1 MTFSYTKELVITE
14 FDVESSLR
22 YLCSVAAC
30 YHTIKAFVLL
40 LIVFAL
46 YVLCKYCSRLYVCS
60 GKSSGD
66 VCFING
72 E

>member
-30 YHTIKAFVLL
+30 YHKIKAFVLL

-46 YVLCKYCSRLYVCS
+46 YVLC
-60 GKSSGD
+60 
-66 VCFING
+66 
-72 E
+72 